1 MICIAESLSSIV
13 SSDIPI
19 GPISDEAANAI
30 AAMLLEL
37 VERTHNQTQ
46 GGASND

>member
-1 MICIAESLSSIV
+1 MICIAESLPSIV

-30 AAMLLEL
+30 AAMLLDL
-37 VERTHNQTQ
+37 VEQQAANNHKEDEN
-46 GGASND
+46 